1 MKNDARFFFCFT
13 GFIGFSLFYLI
24 ASVLHNNFAFTL
36 VHGAIGCLCFAIYG
50 RFLLGI
56 LLKNSMLSSSVS
68 TVDKNIPSNPSN
80 SPKSSIR
87 KTQPR
92 QISTSE
98 NSHQNDVSQP
108 MVDEK
113 V

>member
-1 MKNDARFFFCFT
+1 MKNDARFLFCFT

-24 ASVLHNNFAFTL
+24 ASVLHKNFAFSL

-56 LLKNSMLSSSVS
+56 LLKNSMLSSPVP
-68 TVDKNIPSNPSN
+68 TVDKNIPNNPSN

-92 QISTSE
+92 EISTSE
-98 NSHQNDVSQP
+98 NSHKSDVSQP

>member
-1 MKNDARFFFCFT
+1 MKNDARFLFCFT

-24 ASVLHNNFAFTL
+24 ASVLHKNFAFSL

-56 LLKNSMLSSSVS
+56 LLKNSMLSSPVS

-98 NSHQNDVSQP
+98 NSHKNDDSQP

>member
-1 MKNDARFFFCFT
+1 MTLVSFFVLLALLDL
-13 GFIGFSLFYLI
+13 LFYLI

-80 SPKSSIR
+80 SQNPQSVKRNLGKYPLVKILIR
-87 KTQPR
+87 VMSVNQW
-92 QISTSE
+92 
-98 NSHQNDVSQP
+98 
-108 MVDEK
+108 
-113 V
+113 